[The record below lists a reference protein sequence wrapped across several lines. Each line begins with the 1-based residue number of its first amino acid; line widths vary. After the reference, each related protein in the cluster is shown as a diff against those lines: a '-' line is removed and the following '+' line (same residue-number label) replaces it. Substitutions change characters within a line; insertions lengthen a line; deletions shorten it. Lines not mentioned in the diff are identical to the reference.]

1 MVSDIGANITQP
13 LRNMPYGTAF
23 YMADP
28 DGHILAFIEEN
39 K

>member
-1 MVSDIGANITQP
+1 MSNTNSFQIKRV
-13 LRNMPYGTAF
+13 